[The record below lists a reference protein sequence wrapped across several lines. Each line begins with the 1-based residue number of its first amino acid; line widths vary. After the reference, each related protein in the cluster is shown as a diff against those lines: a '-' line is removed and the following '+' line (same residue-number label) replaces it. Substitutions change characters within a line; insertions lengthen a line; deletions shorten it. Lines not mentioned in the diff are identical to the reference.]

1 MTNEP
6 IELVAPWL
14 EAHSVTHPVVILP
27 GGQLENVIG
36 VKGFPTSAVF
46 LGKEMQWTGH
56 PASSSSALAKVQKG
70 AKKTS
75 VYPKALSKVF
85 KSLKKGDLV
94 KAMLDLQTLQE
105 KLEGEDAAWAGRLE
119 ISLMGQCAKAF
130 TSCSEFIEQGF
141 WYKGMELAQPYLGK
155 GSPYSSVA
163 ETRALL
169 ESLQEK
175 DLYSKELAGGELYL
189 KAQNFERSKEYSDAV
204 KTYISIT
211 KKCAD
216 SQIAGHA
223 LSAAQQLIDERR
235 PGYKDSCEICRKNK
249 GAACSKHLEQIKL

>member
-27 GGQLENVIG
+27 GGELENVIG
-36 VKGFPTSAVF
+36 VSGFPTSAVF

-56 PASSSSALAKVQKG
+56 PAASSSALADAQKG

-75 VYPKALSKVF
+75 VYPQALSKVF
-85 KSLKKGDLV
+85 KSIKKGSMV
-94 KAMLDLQTLQE
+94 KAMLDLQSLQE

-130 TSCSEFIEQGF
+130 TSCSQAIEQGF
-141 WYKGMELAQPYLGK
+141 WYKGMELAKPYLGK
-155 GSPYSSVA
+155 DSPYSGVA
-163 ETRALL
+163 ETMALL
-169 ESLQEK
+169 EGLQSKEF
-175 DLYSKELAGGELYL
+175 YSKELAGGELFL
-189 KAQNFERSKEYSDAV
+189 KAQNFERDKEYSDAV

-216 SQIAGHA
+216 AQIAEHA
-223 LSAAQQLIDERR
+223 RSAAQQLIDERR
-235 PGYKDSCEICRKNK
+235 PGYKDSCETCHKNK
-249 GAACSKHLEQIKL
+249 GAACSKHLEKIKL